1 MSMPQLQRRRTGWDV
16 VLGVLLLIGGLVIV
30 GDAAVATKVSIMFIG
45 WLLLILGVLGLVAA
59 IFQIGKR
66 GFWSMALAGGLLTV
80 LGLFFVRNTHAAAV
94 TLTLIAGV
102 TFLASGLMRLMMS
115 GQDPAYRVP
124 LVVGGIISTGLGLV
138 VLFNLFDASY
148 VLVGFLLGIQVV
160 VDGLVMVLV
169 GRWHVAAEDP
179 VVSSDVAPA

>member
-16 VLGVLLLIGGLVIV
+16 LLGVILLIGGLVIV
-30 GDAAVATKVSIMFIG
+30 GEAAVATKVSITFLG

-80 LGLFFVRNTHAAAV
+80 LGLFFVRNTQAAAV

-169 GRWHVAAEDP
+169 GRWHVAAEDH